1 MRNKTRKTM
10 IHILLMLLM
19 TILIVIQ
26 MMFIWAIDVS
36 TGAIWR
42 GNILNNGWQCFDPIM
57 IYHVGLFGVIIITG
71 LLFMI
76 SMILLFTRF
85 FQLDNVSAKAVK
97 RNYKDGA

>member
-1 MRNKTRKTM
+1 MKTKTKK
-10 IHILLMLLM
+10 ILFITCMLLM
-19 TILIVIQ
+19 TSLIIIQ

-42 GNILNNGWQCFDPIM
+42 DNILNNGFGTFDPIT

-76 SMILLFTRF
+76 VMIMLFTRF
-85 FQLDNVSAKAVK
+85 SRIKDISAKVEETYQKAET
-97 RNYKDGA
+97 

>member
-1 MRNKTRKTM
+1 
-10 IHILLMLLM
+10 M
-19 TILIVIQ
+19 TTTLIIQ

-42 GNILNNGWQCFDPIM
+42 GNILNNGWQRFDPIM

-71 LLFMI
+71 ILFMV

-85 FQLDNVSAKAVK
+85 FQLHDISTKSEETIQK
-97 RNYKDGA
+97 GDT